1 MSAMKKIILGAA
13 LAAIVSVSAYAQ
25 EEGYPIFHKT
35 PTSITVDDFEGIELT
50 TCADPTF
57 DWQQYDE
64 KTGKALVTGKGLELE
79 SKKDGVYCM
88 SFCELPISVKD
99 DNFVV
104 RFVMTPNEI
113 SDDKPFGVVYDV
125 ENEDNYRMLL
135 IMKKSFQMLSVKD
148 SKYSVVKKGIY
159 KLKHKSKKL
168 EIEMMRLKDHLY
180 FYVDGLEI
188 LKSKCPEMENPNFGF
203 VVSPKVKI
211 VCNGIGFIKETPE
224 DEEETDTN

>member
-1 MSAMKKIILGAA
+1 MNKFIVSTA
-13 LAAIVSVSAYAQ
+13 LAAIVSVGAYAQ

-35 PTSITVDDFEGIELT
+35 PMSITIDDFEGIELT
-50 TCADPTF
+50 TCSDPTL

-64 KTGKALVTGKGLELE
+64 KTGRALVTNKGLELE
-79 SKKDGVYCM
+79 SKKDGLYCI
-88 SFCELPISVKD
+88 SFCELPISVKN

-104 RFVMTPNEI
+104 RFEMTPNEI

-135 IMKKSFQMLSVKD
+135 IMKKSFQLLSIKD
-148 SKYSVVKKGIY
+148 SKYSVVKKGLY

-168 EIEMMRLKDHLY
+168 DIEMLRVKGHLY

-188 LKSKCPEMENPNFGF
+188 YKSKAPEMENPNFGF
-203 VVSPKVKI
+203 VVSPKAKML
-211 VCNGIGFIKETPE
+211 CNGIGFIKESI
-224 DEEETDTN
+224 DYEEETDTN